1 MNSNLQTTAA
11 DILVEIEPWGNE
23 LWFLLGVALIFLL
36 SLLAF
41 TRQYRVHERFPGRL
55 AAFFDRLNSD
65 SVFIGLCI
73 FTILLLRLPGVS
85 RLELAYGDEGGLI
98 AGALTLLQDPR
109 FWLSVDNTTIGPVS
123 TFSLTLIDLVGGT
136 INYGTIKLLG
146 ILVWMLSAFLLF
158 RALVNL
164 YGSQLAR
171 LAVLPLVACVAT
183 FNVWDYVAFNG
194 EHIPVLLLALSVWL
208 FSRLERT
215 EGLSAVMFAVLTGFV
230 LGLIPFSKVQAG
242 PIAVAFG
249 VMLVLYSWFRGNRH
263 ALALILGGLLPPLFI
278 IVYLLLSGAFEDF
291 WQSYILNNLVYASE
305 GFFGQKKDF
314 TVLENALGFPAY
326 LLRLPD
332 TRYYFISQFVIIIAG
347 SLVLLTKW
355 RSSDRQTAVVVPIA
369 WVVVLASIYCILL
382 PKNNWTHYLLLLL
395 VPLTLLYGGVL
406 GGLKNLA
413 SKRQQALPGAAG
425 MVIVAALLL
434 VSVLLPSLYV
444 LLNKNIAFEA
454 AMQNSFEGRYYSDVA
469 KEIFKYA
476 ERGERIA
483 VWGFAY
489 YYEETGMAQGT
500 REAHTE
506 RQMTPGTQQ
515 PYYLDRWMRDLERI
529 RPPILL
535 ESFPKQHLDQQLIY
549 YPEVKELVDA
559 SYRKTADIDGVKV
572 YVRKERL
579 QAVGVAP

>member
-41 TRQYRVHERFPGRL
+41 TRQYPVHERFPGRL

-65 SVFIGLCI
+65 SVFIGLCL

-98 AGALTLLQDPR
+98 SGALTLLQDPR

-146 ILVWMLSAFLLF
+146 ILVW
-158 RALVNL
+158 
-164 YGSQLAR
+164 
-171 LAVLPLVACVAT
+171 ACVAT

-215 EGLSAVMFAVLTGFV
+215 EGRSAVMFAVLTGFV

-263 ALALILGGLLPPLFI
+263 ALALILGGLLPSLFI

-326 LLRLPD
+326 LLKLPD
-332 TRYYFISQFVIIIAG
+332 TRYYFISQFAIIIAG
-347 SLVLLTKW
+347 SLVLLAKS
-355 RSSDRQTAVVVPIA
+355 RSCDRQTAVVVPTA

-395 VPLTLLYGGVL
+395 APLTLLYGGVL

-413 SKRQQALPGAAG
+413 SKRQQALPRTAG

-469 KEIFKYA
+469 REIFKYA
-476 ERGERIA
+476 EPGERIA

-506 RQMTPGTQQ
+506 RQMTPGAQQ

-559 SYRKTADIDGVKV
+559 TYRQTADIDGVKV